1 MSVEEDS
8 EVEGGTS
15 EMKTED
21 YLQSARDMKFRL
33 DELEKERLDIMS
45 NMISIKSAS
54 DYSDRVQSSPRQDA
68 LENQVIKI
76 TEKLERLNKRLN
88 KERERLIFK
97 RNDIRAKICRMKEG
111 QNRRF
116 LLDYYIECKS
126 WKQIFAE
133 YKYTSIESAYRLK
146 CRAIKDF
153 ERNSKKS

>member
-1 MSVEEDS
+1 
-8 EVEGGTS
+8 
-15 EMKTED
+15 MKTED

-33 DELEKERLDIMS
+33 DDLEKERLDIMS
-45 NMISIKSAS
+45 AMITVKSTS

-68 LENQVIKI
+68 LENQVIRI
-76 TEKLERLNKRLN
+76 IEKMERMDKQLMKTRA
-88 KERERLIFK
+88 RLISL
-97 RNDIRAKICRMKEG
+97 RHDIREKICSMKEG
-111 QNRRF
+111 QSRRF